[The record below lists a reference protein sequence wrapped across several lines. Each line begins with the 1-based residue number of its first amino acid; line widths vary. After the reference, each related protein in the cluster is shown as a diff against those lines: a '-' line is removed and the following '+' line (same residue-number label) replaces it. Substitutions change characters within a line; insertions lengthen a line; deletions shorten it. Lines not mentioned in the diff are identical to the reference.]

1 MHVRVQNRSV
11 AFKLMVI
18 RLREYKIPLESA
30 NSMPTISKVS
40 YDLNYALDRKPQK
53 LAVILIYEAVYMW
66 QKTAKDKKKRNTC
79 IYIYIRTYKGENKS
93 GSLDQVQNNFSTCPL
108 TSIYRVNDVTSKKVT
123 KSIIIAAPNDRDSV
137 LMNRPT
143 KNFKSKISFQSDD

>member
-66 QKTAKDKKKRNTC
+66 QKTAKDKKKEIRA
-79 IYIYIRTYKGENKS
+79 YIYTYVHTKEKIRVEVWT
-93 GSLDQVQNNFSTCPL
+93 
-108 TSIYRVNDVTSKKVT
+108 R
-123 KSIIIAAPNDRDSV
+123 
-137 LMNRPT
+137 
-143 KNFKSKISFQSDD
+143 SKIIFRPAH